1 MKRLSFLL
9 LFTLL
14 TFYVFGQ
21 EKTSKTPNDRKVNFG
36 LRGGFNSSMYLVSEL
51 QLNGLKINDTQNN
64 YKIGYVGSIFVRFNM
79 KKHFIQPEISYAV
92 SRCEI
97 QFDKL
102 GSHDPAIAPD
112 YALVN
117 SSIHTLEIPLL
128 YGYNIV
134 KKGPY
139 GMSVFIGPKLRYLWN
154 KQNDITFENF
164 NKESVKEEL
173 YPFNISGVL
182 GVGVNISNL
191 YFDFRYEIGMRNISK
206 SVTYDDTA
214 STNDEEKT
222 PIIFRRRDI
231 ALSFSLGLI
240 F

>member
-9 LFTLL
+9 IFMLL
-14 TFYVFGQ
+14 AFCVFGQ
-21 EKTSKTPNDRKVNFG
+21 EKKSKTPNERKVNFG
-36 LRGGFNSSMYLVSEL
+36 LKGGFNSSMYFVSKL

-79 KKHFIQPEISYAV
+79 KKHFIQPELSYSV

-102 GSHDPAIAPD
+102 NSQNPDVAPD
-112 YALVN
+112 YAFVN
-117 SSIHTLEIPLL
+117 STIQSLEMPLL
-128 YGYNIV
+128 YGYSIV

-154 KQNDITFENF
+154 RDRDITFENF
-164 NKESVKEEL
+164 DQESVKEEL

-206 SVTYDDTA
+206 SVTYDNTA
-214 STNDEEKT
+214 STNDDVAA
-222 PIIFRRRDI
+222 PIIFNRRDL